1 MGIDADV
8 VVAGDLPAWID
19 AAVTIFLDA
28 VEECLGERDKFVV
41 SLAGGTTPKQVYEA
55 MARDERV
62 QALDWS
68 RIFVL
73 FGDER
78 CVPPSNDASNFHMA
92 NAALL
97 SHVSIPEANVLR
109 IRGEDEPSSAATHY
123 ASELA
128 NLLGGL
134 PDSGRPPH
142 EPIDLSFLGLGTN
155 GHTASLF
162 PGLPWSVLPDEWVIG
177 QYVEVASTWRLTL
190 TPLVLNAARRTVFLV
205 EGPSKASVVA
215 QVLEGPLDPV
225 VVPAQNIVGA
235 TWLLDDTA
243 ASQLHRP

>member
-8 VVAGDLPAWID
+8 VVAGDLAAWID
-19 AAVTIFLDA
+19 AAVGMFLEA
-28 VEECLGERDKFVV
+28 AEECLEERNKFVV
-41 SLAGGTTPKQVYEA
+41 SLAGGTTPKQVYEQ
-55 MARDERV
+55 MALDARV

-68 RIFVL
+68 RIFVV

-78 CVPPSNDASNFHMA
+78 CVPPSDSASNFHMA

-97 SHVSIPEANVLR
+97 SHVPIPKDNVLR
-109 IRGEDEPSSAATHY
+109 MRGEDDPASAAVQY
-123 ASELA
+123 AGVLST
-128 NLLGGL
+128 LLGGL
-134 PDSGRPPH
+134 PDTGRPPH

-190 TPLVLNAARRTVFLV
+190 TPLVLNEARRTVFLV
-205 EGPSKASVVA
+205 EGPAKASVVA

-225 VVPAQNIVGA
+225 VLPSQNIVRA
-235 TWLLDDTA
+235 TWLLDDAA